1 LVEQVWQ
8 LGLLLF
14 LVPSTSFVGH
24 DSSYQILISS
34 GVMLTKLFTG
44 GGRDDDDDG
53 WGVDISTG
61 GS

>member
-1 LVEQVWQ
+1 VAAWIAALSCSINFFCSVMT
-8 LGLLLF
+8 
-14 LVPSTSFVGH
+14 PR
-24 DSSYQILISS
+24 IRMLISS